1 MFVARVVKLVTT
13 ADLKSAAI
21 CLPVRVRPRAPV
33 KSEVDLKSS
42 LDYAE
47 LSGLTQSM
55 KNLSCVPE
63 IERTEEWAHVIRWMT
78 KRIDYLSKK

>member
-1 MFVARVVKLVTT
+1 MACRFESGRGHQ
-13 ADLKSAAI
+13 LKI
-21 CLPVRVRPRAPV
+21 
-33 KSEVDLKSS
+33 EVDLKSS

-63 IERTEEWAHVIRWMT
+63 DERTEEWEHVIRWMT
-78 KRIDYLSKK
+78 RRIDYLSKK

>member
-1 MFVARVVKLVTT
+1 
-13 ADLKSAAI
+13 
-21 CLPVRVRPRAPV
+21 
-33 KSEVDLKSS
+33 LKSS